1 MPNYD
6 YICPKC
12 GNEFEDFKP
21 ISKSE
26 HSVCPKC
33 GAKANKTVSLVGFS
47 IHDTL
52 SARKRSDN
60 AARDADLERDMKD
73 KLGIVGIQKLNSTS
87 MQDIHH
93 DAMIQKDMI
102 REQMAFQQED
112 KAKKT
117 DAKLREWKREALK
130 RTPQRAKEMKERK
143 AKEAY
148 DKRKISL

>member
-6 YICPKC
+6 YICQKC

-21 ISKSE
+21 IAESAHTK
-26 HSVCPKC
+26 CPKC
-33 GAKANKTVSLVGFS
+33 GGNANKTVSLVGFA
-47 IHDTL
+47 IHDTMRNRRT
-52 SARKRSDN
+52 ADN

-73 KLGIVGIQKLNSTS
+73 RLGIAGIQKLKSTS

-112 KAKKT
+112 KERKNAAKM
-117 DAKLREWKREALK
+117 REWKREALK
-130 RTPQRAKEMKERK
+130 RTPQRAKELKERK
-143 AKEAY
+143 AREAFE
-148 DKRKISL
+148 KRKISL